1 MIYTFIKDKKDGVIY
16 ASLDGKVEVE
26 VINIEADTVEQAFAI
41 ADPDFIKRQEE
52 QLAAMKAAYE
62 ASQGAK

>member
-16 ASLDGKVEVE
+16 ASLDGKVEV
-26 VINIEADTVEQAFAI
+26 VVVNIEAGSVEEAFAI

-52 QLAAMKAAYE
+52 QLAKLKEAYE
-62 ASQGAK
+62 ASTKGK